1 MEEEYEETPKMVKVI
16 TKEPNR
22 EPEIRE
28 IPNDYRCLAEFCK
41 GLIDMGEM
49 PFDRSVNYIVNDC
62 SLRNGMEPNI
72 VLPEY
77 ENLIAGPVMFAG
89 NDEEGNTISL
99 TDKQVKRIMKYI
111 ERNQVFNMSMEGAY
125 IYMMSMASKLENE
138 KNLEME
144 V

>member
-1 MEEEYEETPKMVKVI
+1 MEEEYEEDPEMIKVI

-41 GLIDMGEM
+41 GLIGMGTM
-49 PFDRSVNYIVNDC
+49 PNDERANYIVNDS
-62 SLRNGMEPNI
+62 SLVNGMEPNI

-77 ENLIAGPVMFAG
+77 EEVIAGPVMFAG
-89 NDEEGNTISL
+89 LDPDTGNTVSL
-99 TDKQVKRIMKYI
+99 TGRQVERIMRYI
-111 ERNQVFNMSMEGAY
+111 ERNQVFNMSMGMAY
-125 IYMMSMASKLENE
+125 RYSKACASASGSE
-138 KNLEME
+138 KEME